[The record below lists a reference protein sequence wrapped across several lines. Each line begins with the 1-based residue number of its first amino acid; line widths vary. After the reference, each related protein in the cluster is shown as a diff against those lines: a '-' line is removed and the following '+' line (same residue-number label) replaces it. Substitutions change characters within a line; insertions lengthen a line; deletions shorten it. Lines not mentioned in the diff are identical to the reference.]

1 MQITNI
7 TREAIGSFIVITKEK
22 KRRLVV
28 VSQKTSSYYS
38 KDKAFHG
45 KYFNLDHIDGPMV
58 FRTKDP
64 KILKLFDGSELF
76 KRGFNQQ
83 NNNLILLQ

>member
-7 TREAIGSFIVITKEK
+7 TKEVIGSFIVTTREK
-22 KRRLVV
+22 KRRLVI
-28 VSQKTSSYYS
+28 VSQKNSSYYS
-38 KDKAFHG
+38 KDKTFHG
-45 KYFNLDHIDGPMV
+45 KYFNLDHINGPEV

-76 KRGFNQQ
+76 RRGLHQQ
-83 NNNLILLQ
+83 NSNLR